1 MRKMILRLNLGADE
15 WNKVCS
21 LFDTYCNMAP
31 QVVVPEIVPC
41 VCVTLCHIMWKT
53 DSVFNRD
60 SNKFCAGVVEELG
73 RWIIQQGYA
82 KTVVPVTK
90 NTIIQIEASILIT
103 LEWHLDPPT
112 VTSTTQV
119 ILQRFMVLT
128 KGRLASSAPD
138 VRGATDKYVWKIIMS
153 SAVTHYPIMK
163 LARGAVALSLANAGL
178 LPMQGKASIVPESA
192 QNAWNDTCKLAFA
205 TETFLDDMVEIGR
218 FLEPGRWTATSCNHG
233 DSEVNPGRSQI
244 QIAQI

>member
-1 MRKMILRLNLGADE
+1 MWSQCLKEWVEDTFDGQGVSTDILEDIDHKDTCWYSRVVKAPSTTKPLLPDHVREIVLGGFMRKMILRLNLGADE

-82 KTVVPVTK
+82 KTVLPVTK
-90 NTIIQIEASILIT
+90 NTIIHIE
-103 LEWHLDPPT
+103 
-112 VTSTTQV
+112 
-119 ILQRFMVLT
+119 R
-128 KGRLASSAPD
+128 
-138 VRGATDKYVWKIIMS
+138 
-153 SAVTHYPIMK
+153 
-163 LARGAVALSLANAGL
+163 
-178 LPMQGKASIVPESA
+178 
-192 QNAWNDTCKLAFA
+192 AF
-205 TETFLDDMVEIGR
+205 
-218 FLEPGRWTATSCNHG
+218 
-233 DSEVNPGRSQI
+233 
-244 QIAQI
+244 